1 MIAFPQRWSLA
12 IGVCVAALLVLS
24 PAGLAQEARDAD
36 PVSALSAVLS
46 AACRGNDAQFAAYLT
61 ADNATA
67 FRALPQEQR
76 AAFLKRFSLADGIGK
91 VLVSSDDHEHT
102 VLRCQAPE
110 QTVEFR
116 FGDTASH
123 ENLAFIPVSVVN
135 SEQTQFGLVRENGS
149 WRLLSLGLLLL
160 DVPQLA
166 KQWSGQDL
174 AAQEESAIT
183 ALREIAEAVRS
194 YRRAFMKLPDSLTE
208 LGPAPQG
215 QISPD
220 QAAMLSA
227 ELASGKAAGYRFRY
241 RILPAEIDD
250 EAMFELAA
258 TPEEYGKTGK
268 RSFFFDGEGKIH
280 AADKQGAVAMPADP
294 LMDAADTASSSAAH

>member
-1 MIAFPQRWSLA
+1 MNAFTQRSVAIAL
-12 IGVCVAALLVLS
+12 CAAAFIAA
-24 PAGLAQEARDAD
+24 PFAAAAQEARDSD
-36 PVSALSAVLS
+36 PVSALSAVLG

-67 FRALPQEQR
+67 FRALPQDQR
-76 AAFLKRFSLADGIGK
+76 ASFLKRFSLADGIGK
-91 VLVSSDDHEHT
+91 VLASSDDHGRT

-116 FGDTASH
+116 FGDVSSH

-135 SEQTQFGLVRENGS
+135 SEQTRFGLVRENGG
-149 WRLLSLGLLLL
+149 WHLLSLGLLLL

-183 ALREIAEAVRS
+183 VLREIAEAVRS
-194 YRRAFMKLPDSLTE
+194 YRRAFQKLPDSLAE

-220 QAAMLSA
+220 QAGMLSA
-227 ELASGKAAGYRFRY
+227 ELVSGKVAGYRFRY
-241 RILPAEIDD
+241 RILPAEKDD

-258 TPEEYGKTGK
+258 TPEQYGKTGK

-294 LMDAADTASSSAAH
+294 LLDAPPSNQPQAASN